1 MGETRVNL
9 LGTIRVIHGH
19 LTAALCESVFAR
31 ERKAERRRIW
41 TLQVMALFWTSVI
54 LRAPESL
61 RQALDEAFRGAGGYP
76 LAPSS
81 KQGFFKRAKGLRWQF
96 FRSLLDDFTASVL
109 KDHEPAYER
118 ALRPALSAFDEVWI
132 VDGSRLDQIA
142 HRLKVLWREEAVV
155 LPGSVLALYDLFRGV
170 ARRVEFSEDAVAAEV
185 PALRGIFDCVPKGT
199 LLVADSAYCSH
210 RLFGDLSKRGISALV
225 RCTEAISIER
235 VELLSRIEDGKDV
248 IEDTVVVIGTPQKPA
263 QRQRVRMI
271 EKKRKGKKTLRLLT
285 SVLDTE
291 KLPAQT
297 ALTLYGKRWSVE
309 RLFYDLKEVIDLHSF
324 YAGNANA
331 VAMQVYAAAIVHTAM
346 RVAQAG
352 IAAEAGLEPHELSV
366 EKLFPRVAAASS
378 AFVTSQQAFIAV
390 EKVNPGVQLREPVW
404 DDQEFASAPVESLRV
419 ETRNTRRRRRRPRAA
434 PCAYASL
441 HRFTRERRVS

>member
-9 LGTIRVIHGH
+9 LGTIRVIHEH
-19 LTAALCESVFAR
+19 LTSALCESVFAR

-41 TLQVMALFWTSVI
+41 TLEVMALFWTSVI
-54 LRAPESL
+54 LRAPDSL

-109 KDHEPAYER
+109 KDHEPAYEK

-142 HRLKVLWREEAVV
+142 HRLKVLWTEEAVV

-170 ARRVEFSEDAVAAEV
+170 ARRVEFSEDALAAEV
-185 PALRGIFDCVPKGT
+185 PALRGIFDRVPSGT
-199 LLVADSAYCSH
+199 LLVGDGAYCSH
-210 RLFGDLSKRGISALV
+210 RLFASLSQRGISALV
-225 RCTEAISIER
+225 RCTEAIGIER
-235 VELLSRIEDGKDV
+235 VELLSRVEDGKDA
-248 IEDTVVVIGTPQKPA
+248 IEDTVVVIGTPQKPGE
-263 QRQRVRMI
+263 RQRVRMI
-271 EKKRKGKKTLRLLT
+271 EKKRKGRKTLRLLT
-285 SVLDTE
+285 SVLDPQ

-297 ALTLYGKRWSVE
+297 ALTLYGRRWSVE

-331 VAMQVYAAAIVHTAM
+331 VAMQVYAAALVHTAM

-352 IAAEAGLEPHELSV
+352 VAAEAGLEPDELSV

-378 AFVTSQQAFIAV
+378 AFVTSQRAFIAV
-390 EKVNPGVQLREPVW
+390 EKVNPEVKLREPVW

-419 ETRNTRRRRRRPRAA
+419 ETRNPRRRRRRPRSA
-434 PCAYASL
+434 PCTYASL

>member
-1 MGETRVNL
+1 MGSERVNL
-9 LGTIRVIHGH
+9 LGTVRVIHEH

-31 ERKAERRRIW
+31 ERKGERRRIW

-109 KDHEPAYER
+109 KDHAPAYEK
-118 ALRPALSAFDEVWI
+118 ALRPAVAAFDEVWI
-132 VDGSRLDQIA
+132 VDGSRLDRIA

-170 ARRVEFSEDAVAAEV
+170 ARRVEFSEDALAAEV
-185 PALRGIFDCVPKGT
+185 PALRRIFDCVPKGT

-210 RLFGDLSKRGISALV
+210 RLFGELSERGISALV

-235 VELLSRIEDGKDV
+235 VELLSRVEDGEDV
-248 IEDTVVVIGTPQKPA
+248 IEDTVVVIGTPQKPRE
-263 QRQRVRMI
+263 RQHVRMV
-271 EKKRKGKKTLRLLT
+271 EKKRKGKRTLRLLT
-285 SVLDTE
+285 SVLDPQ

-309 RLFYDLKEVIDLHSF
+309 RLFYDLKEVIDLHCF

-331 VAMQVYAAAIVHTAM
+331 VAMQVYAAALVHTAM

-352 IAAEAGLEPHELSV
+352 IAVQAGLEPEELSV

-378 AFVTSQQAFIAV
+378 AFVTSQQAFIATQQ
-390 EKVNPGVQLREPVW
+390 VNPGVKLREPVW

-419 ETRNTRRRRRRPRAA
+419 ETRSPRRRRRRPRSV
-434 PCAYASL
+434 PCAYTSL
-441 HRFTRERRVS
+441 HRFSRKRRVS

>member
-9 LGTIRVIHGH
+9 LGTIRVIHEH

-109 KDHEPAYER
+109 KDHEPAYEK
-118 ALRPALSAFDEVWI
+118 ALRPALSAFNEVWI
-132 VDGSRLDQIA
+132 VDGSRLDRIA
-142 HRLKVLWREEAVV
+142 HRLKVLWKQDTVV

-170 ARRVEFSEDAVAAEV
+170 ARRVEFSEDALAAEV

-199 LLVADSAYCSH
+199 LLVGDSAYCSH
-210 RLFGDLSKRGISALV
+210 HLFGELSARGISALV
-225 RCTEAISIER
+225 RCTQAISIER
-235 VELLSRIEDGKDV
+235 VELLSRVEHGEYV
-248 IEDTVVVIGTPQKPA
+248 IEDTVVVIGTPQKPGA
-263 QRQRVRMI
+263 RRTVRMI

-285 SVLDTE
+285 SVLDPH
-291 KLPAQT
+291 KLPGQT

-331 VAMQVYAAAIVHTAM
+331 VAMQVYAAALVHTAM
-346 RVAQAG
+346 RIAQAG
-352 IAAEAGLEPHELSV
+352 IAAEAGLDPEDLSV

-378 AFVTSQQAFIAV
+378 SFVTSQQAFIAV
-390 EKVNPGVQLREPVW
+390 GKVNPTVKLREPVW
-404 DDQEFASAPVESLRV
+404 DEQEFASAPVESLRV
-419 ETRNTRRRRRRPRAA
+419 ETRNPRRRKPRSRPV

-441 HRFTRERRVS
+441 HRFTRARRVS